1 MPYTLFITSQFK
13 YITSEPFL
21 VTDAVAF
28 STGAME
34 YLHTLQL
41 LVKLLYYVVGSSR
54 YCEE

>member
-34 YLHTLQL
+34 YLYTLQL